1 MHVDGTIP
9 FNDYLTFILLF
20 QILFRRKKMAF
31 FKPFSSENNKISKSL
46 SFCFVVF
53 AIVIYINGL
62 NSSILKEGYLTSVL
76 SRILAALTLIATC
89 INVFYIIRLVI
100 NDISYRDL
108 IYKAI
113 VTSALILSF
122 SVLFTQQ
129 LYSFGL
135 LITEYSVE
143 TGRSSGLFSGGDCNG
158 LAGFLCLIVSFL
170 FVKMRLCKEKLNI
183 QKTMIILLFVITI
196 FSTASRMGFL
206 TLVGLV
212 AYYILFLQSKNT
224 VGRNVFFTIVIVII
238 VIVSSDSVLSLVLER
253 MNEGTAIKDE
263 VISGEEGRSAIWML
277 YFNYMLAADIHT
289 VLFGSNKSI
298 FYLVPHNFFINTFFL
313 NGILVTVI
321 FIYSMI
327 KTIMIFI
334 SQRCTKYIMPLAV
347 TTIISLMFLTTG
359 LLLYYYILICSL
371 AWSYF
376 DKIKNY

>member
-143 TGRSSGLFSGGDCNG
+143 TGRSSGLFSGGDYNQFSLCIS
-158 LAGFLCLIVSFL
+158 FYLCLIVSFL

-183 QKTMIILLFVITI
+183 QKTMIILLFVITV

-277 YFNYMLAADIHT
+277 YFQLHVSGRY
-289 VLFGSNKSI
+289 SYS
-298 FYLVPHNFFINTFFL
+298 FI
-313 NGILVTVI
+313 
-321 FIYSMI
+321 
-327 KTIMIFI
+327 
-334 SQRCTKYIMPLAV
+334 
-347 TTIISLMFLTTG
+347 
-359 LLLYYYILICSL
+359 
-371 AWSYF
+371 W
-376 DKIKNY
+376 